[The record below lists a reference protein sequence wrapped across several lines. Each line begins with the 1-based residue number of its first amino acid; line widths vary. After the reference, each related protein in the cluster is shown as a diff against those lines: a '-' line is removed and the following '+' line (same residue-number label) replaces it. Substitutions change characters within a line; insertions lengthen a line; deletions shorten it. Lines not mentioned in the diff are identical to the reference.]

1 MAGDGVAAGSCEPV
15 VASVDCGASGCGSM
29 VDTLNGSPFYRLAVR
44 VVAAEH
50 GRHLPALLAEWN
62 AAGLSLRAIVAELTR
77 RYGIEVTHQTVATWL
92 RYPDS

>member
-1 MAGDGVAAGSCEPV
+1 VAASSCEPV
-15 VASVDCGASGCGSM
+15 AAGVDYGASGCGPM

-62 AAGLSLRAIVAELTR
+62 AAGLSLRAIVAELER
-77 RYGIEVTHQTVATWL
+77 RYGIEVTHQTISAWL